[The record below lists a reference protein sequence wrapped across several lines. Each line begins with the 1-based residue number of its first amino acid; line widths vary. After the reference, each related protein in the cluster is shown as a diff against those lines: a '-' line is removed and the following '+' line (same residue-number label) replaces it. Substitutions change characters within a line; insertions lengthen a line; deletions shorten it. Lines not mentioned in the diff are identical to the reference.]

1 VGTPVPKVYA
11 RCFRAQ
17 DSTIGAECIFM
28 EKLSGVR
35 LGINWA
41 GVKVEDRFTLR
52 PTTARPKPSR

>member
-1 VGTPVPKVYA
+1 MVT
-11 RCFRAQ
+11 
-17 DSTIGAECIFM
+17 

-41 GVKVEDRFTLR
+41 GVKVEDDFTLR